1 MLFSVPFLIATFL
14 VYALIPELRNIHGK
28 SLMCYVSGLTIGYI
42 SLSISQ
48 LHDGSTIP
56 EPACEILGYV
66 TYSALLISFFWVNV
80 MCIDIWLTFR

>member
-28 SLMCYVSGLTIGYI
+28 SLMCYVFGLTVGYT

-48 LHDGSTIP
+48 LHDGLSI
-56 EPACEILGYV
+56 EPVICALLGYV
-66 TYSALLISFFWVNV
+66 TYFALLLSFFWVNV